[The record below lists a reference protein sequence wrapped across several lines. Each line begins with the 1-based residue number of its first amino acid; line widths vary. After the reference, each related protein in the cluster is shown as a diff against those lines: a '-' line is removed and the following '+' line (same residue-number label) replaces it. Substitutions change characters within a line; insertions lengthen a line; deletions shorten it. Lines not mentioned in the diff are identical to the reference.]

1 MCGFAGFVDRSGRLA
16 DPRAVLQAMAETVK
30 HRGPDGEGF
39 FQDEARGVGI
49 AHRRLAIIDRST
61 AAAQPMASP
70 DGRWVLAYNGE
81 LWNHAELR
89 KQLLDDGHAVG
100 PSTGDTATLVAH
112 LAVRGIDAALPS
124 LDGMFAFAALDRRE
138 GVLWLVRDR
147 FGVKPCFWG
156 WAEDRHGAPVFVF
169 GSELRA
175 LAACPTFRNTVSPF
189 ALANVLGMLCPQGAD
204 GVYDGVHAVEPG
216 CAVGLDIGTGRV
228 VHRRWFDLRVEA
240 KAARAE
246 GEFSDRGAALDALG
260 GLVDAAVSRRLQS
273 DVPVGAFLSGGIDSA
288 LVASAIQRSGAMPL
302 RTFTLGFADARYD
315 ERPRARALAA
325 ALGAE
330 HHEVGLVDAEA
341 PVLAE
346 DVIASF
352 DVPFADSS
360 AMPTLA
366 LARAARGSV
375 GVVLSG
381 EGGDEFF
388 AGYERHVRGHALAL
402 WNRRLPPIVR
412 ARVAGALEAL
422 GGDAWDRA
430 LAPVGKLLPWGLRRS
445 QRGRLVHKLAGTLR
459 ASDDE
464 ALWRAL
470 LAAWPDPSVAIRAL
484 PSDAWR
490 AHVARASHATLVRFP
505 ADEPGFTDELLLR
518 DQSRYLPCDTLT
530 KLDRATMECGLEARE
545 PLLDADLFRFSW
557 RIPHAWRTGPD
568 GGKAL
573 LRELLARR
581 LPGSAA
587 RLARAPKQGFGVP
600 LRAWLAGSLASWAE
614 DILSPSRLDARGVL
628 DGPVV
633 RAALARARA
642 GDESAATQAWA
653 ACCVARW
660 CEHAGSAGARVRRA

>member
-1 MCGFAGFVDRSGRLA
+1 MCGFAGFVDRSGRLE
-16 DPRAVLQAMAETVK
+16 DPRAALQAMADAVK

-39 FQDEARGVGI
+39 FRDEARGVGI

-70 DGRWVLAYNGE
+70 DGRWILAYNGE
-81 LWNHAELR
+81 LWNHGELR
-89 KQLLDDGHAVG
+89 KQLVADGHAVG
-100 PSTGDTATLVAH
+100 PSPGDTATLVVH
-112 LAVRGIDAALPS
+112 LSVHGIDAALPA
-124 LDGMFAFAALDRRE
+124 LEGMFAFAALDRRE
-138 GVLWLVRDR
+138 GMLWLVRDR

-156 WAEDRHGAPVFVF
+156 WAEDRRGAPVFVF

-175 LAACPTFRNTVSPF
+175 LAACPAFRNTVSPF

-216 CAVGLDIGTGRV
+216 CAVGLDLGTGLL
-228 VHRRWFDLRVEA
+228 VHRRWFDLRAEA

-246 GEFSDRGAALDALG
+246 GEFADRAGTLDALG
-260 GLVDAAVSRRLQS
+260 GLVDAAVARRLQS
-273 DVPVGAFLSGGIDSA
+273 DVSVGAFLSGGIDSA
-288 LVASAIQRSGAMPL
+288 LVASAIRRSGAVPL
-302 RTFTLGFADARYD
+302 RTFTLGFADPGYD
-315 ERPRARALAA
+315 ERPRARAMAA

-330 HHEVGLVDAEA
+330 HHEVGLVDAQA
-341 PVLAE
+341 PLLAE
-346 DVIASF
+346 DAIAAF

-388 AGYERHVRGHALAL
+388 AGYERHVRGHALSR
-402 WNRRLPPIVR
+402 WNRRLPSFAR
-412 ARVAGALEAL
+412 ARIAGALEAL

-430 LAPVGKLLPWGLRRS
+430 LAPVASLLPAGLRRS
-445 QRGRLVHKLAGTLR
+445 QRGRLVHKLAGGLR

-470 LAAWPDPSVAIRAL
+470 LAGWHDPSVAIRAL
-484 PSDAWR
+484 PSDAWH
-490 AHVARASHATLVRFP
+490 AHLDRPPHARLP
-505 ADEPGFTDELLLR
+505 ADEAGFADELLLR
-518 DQSRYLPCDTLT
+518 DQSLYLPCDTLT

-545 PLLDADLFRFSW
+545 PMLDAALFRFSW
-557 RIPHAWRTGPD
+557 RVPHAWRAGAG

-581 LPGSAA
+581 LPGAGA

-600 LRAWLAGSLASWAE
+600 LRAWLAGPLASWAE
-614 DILSPSRLDARGVL
+614 DILSPARLDSRGVL
-628 DGPVV
+628 DGRVV
-633 RAALARARA
+633 RASLARAHA
-642 GDESAATQAWA
+642 GDEAAAAQAWA

-660 CEHAGSAGARVRRA
+660 CEHAGVDAGRVRRC

>member
-16 DPRAVLQAMAETVK
+16 EPRAVLQAMSDAVK

-70 DGRWVLAYNGE
+70 DGRWILAYNGE

-89 KQLLDDGHAVG
+89 KRLVDDGHAVG

-112 LAVRGIDAALPS
+112 LAARGIDAALHS

-156 WAEDRHGAPVFVF
+156 WAEDSHGAPVFVF

-175 LAACPTFRNTVSPF
+175 LAACPTFRNMVSPF

-216 CAVGLDIGTGRV
+216 CAVGLDIGTGLV
-228 VHRRWFDLRVEA
+228 VHRHWFDLRAAA

-246 GEFSDRGAALDALG
+246 GEFTDRRATLDALD

-341 PVLAE
+341 PLLAE
-346 DVIASF
+346 DAIAAF
-352 DVPFADSS
+352 DLPFADSS

-388 AGYERHVRGHALAL
+388 AGYERHVRGHALSQ

-430 LAPVGKLLPWGLRRS
+430 LAPVGKLLPGGLRRS

-490 AHVARASHATLVRFP
+490 AQVDRASRAAQTRFP
-505 ADEPGFTDELLLR
+505 ADEPGFADELLLR
-518 DQSRYLPCDTLT
+518 DQSLYLSCDTLT

-545 PLLDADLFRFSW
+545 PLLDAELFRFSW

-581 LPGSAA
+581 LPGTAA
-587 RLARAPKQGFGVP
+587 HLSRAPKQGFGVP
-600 LRAWLAGSLASWAE
+600 LRAWLAGPLTDWAE
-614 DILSPSRLDARGVL
+614 DILSPARLDGRGVL

-633 RAALARARA
+633 RTALARARA

-660 CEHAGSAGARVRRA
+660 CEHAGVDASRVRRA

>member
-16 DPRAVLQAMAETVK
+16 DPRAVLRAMADEVR

-39 FQDEARGVGI
+39 FEDPARGVGI
-49 AHRRLAIIDRST
+49 AHRRLAIIDRSQ
-61 AAAQPMASP
+61 AAAQPMPSP

-81 LWNHAELR
+81 LWNHASLR
-89 KQLLDDGHAVG
+89 KELVDEGHPVG
-100 PSTGDTATLVAH
+100 PSAGDTSTLVAH
-112 LAVRGIDAALPS
+112 LAARGIDAALPA

-156 WAEDRHGAPVFVF
+156 WAEDRRGAPVFVF

-175 LAACPTFRNTVSPF
+175 LAACPTFRNAVSPF

-204 GVYDGVHAVEPG
+204 GIYDGVHAVEPG
-216 CAVGLDIGTGRV
+216 CAVGLDLGTGLV
-228 VHRRWFDLRVEA
+228 VHRRWFDLRAEA
-240 KAARAE
+240 RSARAE
-246 GEFSDRGAALDALG
+246 GEFADRAATLDAIG
-260 GLVDAAVSRRLQS
+260 GLVDAAVGRRLQS

-288 LVASAIQRSGAMPL
+288 LVASAIGRSGAVPL
-302 RTFTLGFADARYD
+302 RTFTLGFDDPRHD
-315 ERPRARALAA
+315 ERPRARAVAE

-330 HHEVGLVDAEA
+330 HHEVGLAEGQVPA
-341 PVLAE
+341 LAE
-346 DVIASF
+346 DAIAAF
-352 DVPFADSS
+352 DIPFADSS

-381 EGGDEFF
+381 EGGDELF
-388 AGYERHVRGHALAL
+388 AGYERHVRGHALARV
-402 WNRRLPPIVR
+402 NRRLPHAVR
-412 ARVAGALEAL
+412 ARLAGALEAL

-430 LAPVGKLLPWGLRRS
+430 LAPVSRALPAGLRRA
-445 QRGRLVHKLAGTLR
+445 QRGRLVHKLAGALR
-459 ASDDE
+459 AEGDE

-490 AHVARASHATLVRFP
+490 AHLARSVHPGLHGLPEGEP
-505 ADEPGFTDELLLR
+505 AFVDELLLR
-518 DQSRYLPCDTLT
+518 DQSLYLPCDTLT

-545 PLLDADLFRFSW
+545 PLLDAALFRLSW
-557 RIPHAWRTGPD
+557 RIPHAWRAGPD

-581 LPGSAA
+581 LPGTAA
-587 RLARAPKQGFGVP
+587 HVARAPKQGFGVP
-600 LRAWLAGSLASWAE
+600 LRAWLAGPLAGWAE
-614 DILSPSRLDARGVL
+614 DILSPARLDARGVL

-633 RAALARARA
+633 RGALARARA
-642 GDESAATQAWA
+642 GDESAAARAWA

-660 CEHAGSAGARVRRA
+660 CEHAGIDASRVRRA